1 MTFHLFMILRLRDHN
16 VPQEVVQLMHEVNL
30 DLDGFAQDMGAEEE
44 EEYDPNETMG
54 MDEVDEEEDDPQSAE
69 QDDV

>member
-1 MTFHLFMILRLRDHN
+1 
-16 VPQEVVQLMHEVNL
+16 
-30 DLDGFAQDMGAEEE
+30 MGAEEE